1 MYRILVPDALTR
13 KAFDIISII
22 SKQFKDIPL
31 IIGMSQKTV
40 WDKLHLD
47 ILYKGEV
54 ELLRTNR
61 ISPFVADLKC
71 ISEKYSD
78 DKIIF
83 IPGEEETVSLFS

>member
-40 WDKLHLD
+40 WDKLHLEYID
-47 ILYKGEV
+47 
-54 ELLRTNR
+54 
-61 ISPFVADLKC
+61 F
-71 ISEKYSD
+71 
-78 DKIIF
+78 
-83 IPGEEETVSLFS
+83 